1 MFVTTALACAL
12 FVLITRVFEKM
23 TDIEKHVRSLEN
35 LLERKHE
42 HVMKCILYKA
52 VCVCEPIHGL
62 KIECGDISFTDV
74 RILDKND
81 NEVVFKINRHEKQDC
96 GYRKCSHDKI
106 SLKSTAEDR
115 MDLIIEFEPVMFKY
129 IEFDDVSICNT
140 KRIFI
145 DLLGYDKQVHIKRE
159 FLKKEKK
166 TSSYVTHHVYDV

>member
-1 MFVTTALACAL
+1 MFVTTALACAI

-52 VCVCEPIHGL
+52 VCACEPIHGL

-74 RILDKND
+74 RILDKN
-81 NEVVFKINRHEKQDC
+81 EKQVVFKINRDEKQDC
-96 GYRKCSHDKI
+96 GYRKCNKFR
-106 SLKSTAEDR
+106 KSTAEDC

-145 DLLGYDKQVHIKRE
+145 DLLGYDKQVHIKRD

-166 TSSYVTHHVYDV
+166 NFIICNTSCV

>member
-42 HVMKCILYKA
+42 HVMICILYKA
-52 VCVCEPIHGL
+52 VCACEPIHGL
-62 KIECGDISFTDV
+62 KIERGDISFTDV
-74 RILDKND
+74 RILDKN
-81 NEVVFKINRHEKQDC
+81 EKQVVFKINRDEKQDC
-96 GYRKCSHDKI
+96 GYRKCSYG
-106 SLKSTAEDR
+106 KSTAEDC

-145 DLLGYDKQVHIKRE
+145 DLLGYDKQVHIKRD

-166 TSSYVTHHVYDV
+166 NFIICNTSCV